1 MYTSELIKENDT
13 RNRRINKTFNPLTG
27 EGSILERVELVLS
40 DFSIKTQYIP
50 KDMMKVPLVKQL
62 KKYKSIRAFIEKYLK
77 CEYNEEEKAK
87 VVLQFTKV
95 RVEYDFCFWA
105 YSFGRIKNKFGG
117 KNIPFKLN
125 RPQRKLLTALEK
137 MRLEGKPIR
146 IILLKARQWGG
157 STLIQIYMAWIQL
170 VHKEGFYSAIVAQD
184 SGTSR
189 KIRAMYSKL
198 LKEYSP
204 ELLGLPKNIPLEL
217 TPYEGSHNDTIIT
230 QKGKVVRDSVI
241 CIGTAERPDSI
252 RGGDISLVHMSEVG
266 LWKATAGKT
275 PEDIIRSVSS
285 SVLLEP
291 LTMDVIESTA
301 NGTGNFFHTEWL
313 AAKDGTSERIPVFVA
328 WYEIDMYS
336 KPFKNEKEKEDFVN
350 WIIDNRENKN
360 EDSRSESGQYYW
372 WLWNK
377 GATLEAINWYK
388 QKRRGYTSHADMAAE
403 FPSDDI
409 EAFKHSGA
417 KVFNQYKVEELRKSC
432 KDPKF
437 IGDVYGDAIS
447 GKKALSN
454 IRFAEDKQGVLC
466 IWDLPG
472 KEKVSNRYL
481 TIVDVG
487 GRSDKADFSDIW
499 VLDRYWMM
507 EGDKPVVVAEWHG
520 HIDHD
525 LLAWKAAQIASFYN
539 NSLLVIESNTLETK
553 DKERDVDGDHTQY
566 ILNQI
571 SNVYKNLYARKQ
583 SEEEIMEGAP
593 KKWGFHTNT
602 STKPMIIDN
611 LVKCVREKSWVERC
625 SEAIDELLCYEK
637 KQNGSFGAIVG
648 KHDDR
653 LMVRAIG
660 LFICFC
666 DMELPKL
673 LTETKGVKSH
683 KKKSLS
689 EATI

>member
-13 RNRRINKTFNPLTG
+13 RNRGINRTFNPLTG

-50 KDMMKVPLVKQL
+50 KGMMEVPLVKQL

-77 CEYNEEEKAK
+77 CEYSEEEKAK
-87 VVLQFTKV
+87 VVLQFIKV
-95 RVEYDFCFWA
+95 RIKYDFCFWA
-105 YSFGRIKNKFGG
+105 YSFARIKNKFGG

-125 RPQRKLLTALEK
+125 RPQRKLLTAIEK

-146 IILLKARQWGG
+146 VILLKARQWGG
-157 STLIQIYMAWIQL
+157 STLVQIYMAWIQL

-198 LKEYSP
+198 LKEYP
-204 ELLGLPKNIPLEL
+204 PYLLDLPNNNPIEL

-313 AAKDGTSERIPVFVA
+313 AAKDGTSERVPVFIA

-417 KVFNQYKVEELRKSC
+417 KVFDQYKVEELRKSC

-447 GKKALSN
+447 GKKALN
-454 IRFAEDKQGVLC
+454 NLRFTEDKQGVLC

-525 LLAWKAAQIASFYN
+525 LLAWKAAQIAAFYN

-583 SEEEIMEGAP
+583 SEEEILEGAP

-689 EATI
+689 EATL